1 MIIKT
6 EEVMKKFEEAGA
18 IQKGHFKLTSGVH
31 SDTYIQCAQ
40 VMQHPGFMHNLCSE
54 LGKKFRGDDIDVIV
68 GPAIGGI
75 IMAHVMAQV
84 LGPWVKAIFTERE
97 NGKMTLRRSF
107 EINPGEKVLV
117 VEDVTTTGSSVREV
131 MDIVKSREGKVVG
144 VGVLIDRSG
153 GKVDFGI
160 KTEKLL
166 TVDIK
171 TYLPEECPLC
181 KKGIPVVKPGSREL
195 LNFKTNINIK
205 KLRIKKI

>member
-6 EEVMKKFEEAGA
+6 EEVMKKFEQAGA

-40 VMQHPGFMHNLCSE
+40 VMQHPDFMHNLCSE

-75 IMAHVMAQV
+75 IIAHVMARV
-84 LGPWVKAIFTERE
+84 LGPWVRAIFTERE

-107 EINPGEKVLV
+107 EIKEGEKVLV

-131 MDIVKSREGKVVG
+131 IDIVKSRQGKVVG

-153 GKVDFGI
+153 GKVDFGV

-166 TVDIK
+166 TIDIK

-195 LNFKTNINIK
+195 
-205 KLRIKKI
+205 

>member
-54 LGKKFRGDDIDVIV
+54 LGKKFRGDDIDLIV

-75 IMAHVMAQV
+75 IMAHVMARV
-84 LGPWVKAIFTERE
+84 LGPWVRAIFTERE

-107 EINPGEKVLV
+107 EINQGEKVLV

-131 MDIVKSREGKVVG
+131 MDIVKSRQGKVVG

-153 GKVDFGI
+153 GKVNFGV

-181 KKGIPVVKPGSREL
+181 KKGVPAIKPGSREL
-195 LNFKTNINIK
+195 
-205 KLRIKKI
+205 

>member
-40 VMQHPGFMHNLCSE
+40 IMQHPEFMHNLCSE

-75 IMAHVMAQV
+75 IMAHVMARV
-84 LGPWVKAIFTERE
+84 LGPWVRAIFTERE

-107 EINPGEKVLV
+107 EINQGEKVLV

-131 MDIVKSREGKVVG
+131 IDIVKSRQGKVVG

-181 KKGIPVVKPGSREL
+181 KKGIPAVKPGSREL
-195 LNFKTNINIK
+195 
-205 KLRIKKI
+205 

>member
-6 EEVMKKFEEAGA
+6 EEVMKKFEQAGA

-31 SDTYIQCAQ
+31 SDIYIQCAQ
-40 VMQHPGFMHNLCSE
+40 VMQHPEFMHNLCSE

-75 IMAHVMAQV
+75 IMAHVMARV
-84 LGPWVKAIFTERE
+84 LGPWVRAIFTERE

-107 EINPGEKVLV
+107 EITEGEKVLV

-131 MDIVKSREGKVVG
+131 IDIVNSRKGKVVG

-153 GKVDFGI
+153 GRVNFGV

-181 KKGIPVVKPGSREL
+181 KKGIPAVKPGSRDL
-195 LNFKTNINIK
+195 
-205 KLRIKKI
+205 

>member
-6 EEVMKKFEEAGA
+6 EEVMKKFEQAGA

-40 VMQHPGFMHNLCSE
+40 VMQHPDFMHNLCSE

-75 IMAHVMAQV
+75 IMAHVMARV
-84 LGPWVKAIFTERE
+84 LGPWVRAIFTERE

-107 EINPGEKVLV
+107 EINQGEKVLV

-131 MDIVKSREGKVVG
+131 IDIVKSRQGKVVG

-153 GKVDFGI
+153 GKVNFGI

-181 KKGIPVVKPGSREL
+181 KKGIPAVKPGSREL
-195 LNFKTNINIK
+195 
-205 KLRIKKI
+205 

>member
-6 EEVMKKFEEAGA
+6 EEVMKRFEQAGA
-18 IQKGHFKLTSGVH
+18 VQKGHFKLTSGVH

-40 VMQHPGFMHNLCSE
+40 VMQHPEFMHNLCSE

-75 IMAHVMAQV
+75 IMAHVMARV
-84 LGPWVKAIFTERE
+84 LGPWVRAIFTERE

-107 EINPGEKVLV
+107 EIIQGEKVLV

-131 MDIVKSREGKVVG
+131 IDIVNSRQGKVVG

-181 KKGIPVVKPGSREL
+181 KKGIPAVKPGSREL
-195 LNFKTNINIK
+195 
-205 KLRIKKI
+205 

>member
-40 VMQHPGFMHNLCSE
+40 VMQYPGFMHNLCSE

-84 LGPWVKAIFTERE
+84 LGPWVRAIFTERE

-107 EINPGEKVLV
+107 EIKEGEKVLV

-131 MDIVKSREGKVVG
+131 IDIVNSRKGKVVG

-171 TYLPEECPLC
+171 TFLPEECPLC

-195 LNFKTNINIK
+195 
-205 KLRIKKI
+205 

>member
-6 EEVMKKFEEAGA
+6 EEVMKKFEQAGA

-40 VMQHPGFMHNLCSE
+40 IMQHPEFMHNLCSE

-75 IMAHVMAQV
+75 IMAHVMARV
-84 LGPWVKAIFTERE
+84 LGPWVRAIFTERE
-97 NGKMTLRRSF
+97 SGKMTLRRSF
-107 EINPGEKVLV
+107 EIKEGEKVLV

-131 MDIVKSREGKVVG
+131 IDIVKSRKGKVVG

-153 GKVDFGI
+153 GKVNFGV

-195 LNFKTNINIK
+195 
-205 KLRIKKI
+205 

>member
-6 EEVMKKFEEAGA
+6 EEIMKKFEQAGA

-40 VMQHPGFMHNLCSE
+40 IMQHPGFMHNLCSE
-54 LGKKFRGDDIDVIV
+54 LGRKFRGDDIDVIV

-75 IMAHVMAQV
+75 IMAHVMARV
-84 LGPWVKAIFTERE
+84 LGPWVRAIFTERE

-107 EINPGEKVLV
+107 EIKEGEKVLV

-131 MDIVKSREGKVVG
+131 IDIVKSRQGKVVG

-153 GKVDFGI
+153 GEVDFGI
-160 KTEKLL
+160 KTKKLL

-195 LNFKTNINIK
+195 
-205 KLRIKKI
+205 

>member
-6 EEVMKKFEEAGA
+6 EEVMRKFKEAGA

-40 VMQHPGFMHNLCSE
+40 VMQHPEFMHNLCSE

-75 IMAHVMAQV
+75 IMAHVMARV
-84 LGPWVKAIFTERE
+84 LGPWVRAIFTERE
-97 NGKMTLRRSF
+97 NEKMTLRRSF
-107 EINPGEKVLV
+107 EIKEGEKVLV

-131 MDIVKSREGKVVG
+131 IDIVKSRKGKVVG

-153 GKVDFGI
+153 GKVNFGV

-166 TVDIK
+166 TIDIK

-181 KKGIPVVKPGSREL
+181 KKGIPAIKPGSRDL
-195 LNFKTNINIK
+195 
-205 KLRIKKI
+205 

>member
-6 EEVMKKFEEAGA
+6 EEVMKKFEDAGA

-40 VMQHPGFMHNLCSE
+40 VMQHPEFMHTLCSE

-75 IMAHVMAQV
+75 IMAHVMARV
-84 LGPWVKAIFTERE
+84 LGPWVRAIFTERE
-97 NGKMTLRRSF
+97 NEKMTLRRSF
-107 EINPGEKVLV
+107 EIKEGEKVLV

-131 MDIVKSREGKVVG
+131 IDIVKSRQGKVVG

-160 KTEKLL
+160 KTKKLL
-166 TVDIK
+166 TIDIK
-171 TYLPEECPLC
+171 TYLPEECPFC

-195 LNFKTNINIK
+195 
-205 KLRIKKI
+205 

>member
-6 EEVMKKFEEAGA
+6 EEVMKKFEQAGA
-18 IQKGHFKLTSGVH
+18 VQKGHFKLTSGVH

-40 VMQHPGFMHNLCSE
+40 VMQHPEFMHNLCSE

-75 IMAHVMAQV
+75 IMAHVMARV
-84 LGPWVKAIFTERE
+84 LGPWVRAIFTERE

-107 EINPGEKVLV
+107 EIIQGEKVLV

-131 MDIVKSREGKVVG
+131 IDIVNSRQGKVVG

-181 KKGIPVVKPGSREL
+181 KKGIPAIKPGSREL
-195 LNFKTNINIK
+195 
-205 KLRIKKI
+205 

>member
-6 EEVMKKFEEAGA
+6 EEVMKKFEQAGA

-40 VMQHPGFMHNLCSE
+40 VMQHPEFMHNLCSE

-75 IMAHVMAQV
+75 IMAHVMARV
-84 LGPWVKAIFTERE
+84 LGPWVRAIFTERE

-107 EINPGEKVLV
+107 EIKEGEKVLV

-131 MDIVKSREGKVVG
+131 IDIVNLRKGKVVG

-153 GKVDFGI
+153 GRVNFGV

-166 TVDIK
+166 TINIK

-181 KKGIPVVKPGSREL
+181 KKGIPTVKPGSRDL
-195 LNFKTNINIK
+195 
-205 KLRIKKI
+205 

>member
-6 EEVMKKFEEAGA
+6 EEVMKKFEQAGA

-40 VMQHPGFMHNLCSE
+40 VMQHPEFMHNLCSE

-75 IMAHVMAQV
+75 IMAHVMARV
-84 LGPWVKAIFTERE
+84 LGPWVRAIFTERE

-107 EINPGEKVLV
+107 EINQGEKVLV

-131 MDIVKSREGKVVG
+131 MDIVKSRQGKVVG

-181 KKGIPVVKPGSREL
+181 KKGIPAVKPGSREL
-195 LNFKTNINIK
+195 
-205 KLRIKKI
+205 

>member
-6 EEVMKKFEEAGA
+6 EEVMKKFEDAGA

-40 VMQHPGFMHNLCSE
+40 IMQHPEFMHNLCSE

-75 IMAHVMAQV
+75 IMAHVMARV
-84 LGPWVKAIFTERE
+84 LGPWVRAIFTERE

-107 EINPGEKVLV
+107 EIKEGEKVLV

-131 MDIVKSREGKVVG
+131 IDIVKLRKGKVVG

-153 GKVDFGI
+153 GEVDFGI

-195 LNFKTNINIK
+195 
-205 KLRIKKI
+205 

>member
-6 EEVMKKFEEAGA
+6 EEVMKNFEQVGA

-40 VMQHPGFMHNLCSE
+40 VMQHPEFMHNLCSE

-75 IMAHVMAQV
+75 IMAHVMARV
-84 LGPWVKAIFTERE
+84 LGPWVRAIFTERE

-107 EINPGEKVLV
+107 EIIQGEKVLV

-131 MDIVKSREGKVVG
+131 IDIVNSRQGKVVG

-181 KKGIPVVKPGSREL
+181 KKGIPAIKPGSREL
-195 LNFKTNINIK
+195 
-205 KLRIKKI
+205 

>member
-40 VMQHPGFMHNLCSE
+40 IMQHPEFMHNLCSE

-75 IMAHVMAQV
+75 IMAHVMARV
-84 LGPWVKAIFTERE
+84 LGPWVRAIFTERE

-107 EINPGEKVLV
+107 EIKEREKVLV

-131 MDIVKSREGKVVG
+131 IDIVNLRKGKVVG

-181 KKGIPVVKPGSREL
+181 KKGIPVVKPGSRDL
-195 LNFKTNINIK
+195 
-205 KLRIKKI
+205 

>member
-40 VMQHPGFMHNLCSE
+40 VMQYPGFMHNLCSE

-75 IMAHVMAQV
+75 IMAHVMARV
-84 LGPWVKAIFTERE
+84 LGPWVRAIFTERE

-107 EINPGEKVLV
+107 EIKEGEKVIV

-131 MDIVKSREGKVVG
+131 IDIVKSRKGKVVG

-166 TVDIK
+166 TIDIK

-195 LNFKTNINIK
+195 
-205 KLRIKKI
+205 

>member
-6 EEVMKKFEEAGA
+6 EEVMKRFEQAGA
-18 IQKGHFKLTSGVH
+18 VQKGHFKLTSGVH

-40 VMQHPGFMHNLCSE
+40 VMQHPEFMHNLCSE

-75 IMAHVMAQV
+75 IMAHVMARV
-84 LGPWVKAIFTERE
+84 LGPWVRAIFTERE

-107 EINPGEKVLV
+107 EIIQGEKVLV

-131 MDIVKSREGKVVG
+131 IDIVNSRQGKVVG

-181 KKGIPVVKPGSREL
+181 KKGIPAVKPGSREP
-195 LNFKTNINIK
+195 
-205 KLRIKKI
+205 

>member
-6 EEVMKKFEEAGA
+6 EEVMRKFKEAGA

-40 VMQHPGFMHNLCSE
+40 VMQHPEFMHNLCSE

-75 IMAHVMAQV
+75 IMAHVMARV
-84 LGPWVKAIFTERE
+84 LGPWVRAIFTERE
-97 NGKMTLRRSF
+97 NEKMTLRRSF
-107 EINPGEKVLV
+107 EIKEGEKVLV

-131 MDIVKSREGKVVG
+131 IDIVKSRKGKVAG

-153 GKVDFGI
+153 GKVNFGV

-166 TVDIK
+166 TIDIK

-181 KKGIPVVKPGSREL
+181 KKGIPAIKPGSREL
-195 LNFKTNINIK
+195 
-205 KLRIKKI
+205 

>member
-1 MIIKT
+1 MMIKT
-6 EEVMKKFEEAGA
+6 EEAMKKFEQAGA

-40 VMQHPGFMHNLCSE
+40 VMQHPEFMHNLCSE

-75 IMAHVMAQV
+75 IMAHVMARV
-84 LGPWVKAIFTERE
+84 LGPWVRAIFTERE

-107 EINPGEKVLV
+107 EIKEGEKVLV

-131 MDIVKSREGKVVG
+131 IDIVSSRQGKVVG

-153 GKVDFGI
+153 GKVDFGL

-181 KKGIPVVKPGSREL
+181 KKGIPAVKPGSREL
-195 LNFKTNINIK
+195 
-205 KLRIKKI
+205 